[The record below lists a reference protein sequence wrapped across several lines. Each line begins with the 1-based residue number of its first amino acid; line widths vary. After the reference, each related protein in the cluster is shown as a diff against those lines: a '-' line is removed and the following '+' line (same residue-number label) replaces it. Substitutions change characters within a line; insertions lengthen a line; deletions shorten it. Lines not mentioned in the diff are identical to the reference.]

1 MMCAGINI
9 KQWKDGSARGLQ
21 FWRGWPAKPPW
32 RGEQVSGQNTEISE
46 SIPSKEMAG
55 AKALGPVQKQA
66 TRAEGGKKGGGKTTK
81 SEIILG

>member
-1 MMCAGINI
+1 MPEDCSFGE
-9 KQWKDGSARGLQ
+9 ARKTS
-21 FWRGWPAKPPW
+21 P

-46 SIPSKEMAG
+46 SMPGKEMAG

-66 TRAEGGKKGGGKTTK
+66 ARAEGGKKGGGKTTK